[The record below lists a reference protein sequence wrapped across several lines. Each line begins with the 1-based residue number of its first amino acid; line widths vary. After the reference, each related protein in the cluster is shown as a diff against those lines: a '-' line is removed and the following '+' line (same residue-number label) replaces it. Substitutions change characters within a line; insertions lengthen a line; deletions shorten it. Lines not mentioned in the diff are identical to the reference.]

1 MEQNTQNLNDVSSID
16 IAKIWQSL
24 KKHKRLYVI
33 LLPVSFVVG
42 CIIALSLHN
51 YYSCTVKLAPELS
64 NRSRSVSLGNLAS
77 QLGINM
83 GTSSSGMDALYP
95 TLYPDLMN
103 SVDFKVSLFPILI
116 HKRDST
122 RQMTYYD
129 YLKNEQK
136 APWWSE
142 AIGSS
147 IKWLISLV
155 AEEKPEEVERI
166 DPFQLTK
173 VQASV
178 VKAIN
183 NNVVCDVDKKTLV
196 ITINVTDQDPLIA
209 ATVADSVQQRLQ
221 AFITNYRTSK
231 ARVDYEYNK
240 KLFRETKAR
249 YEKARRDFAAFA
261 DANQDV
267 ILESVRSKQADLE
280 NEMQLQYNIYT
291 QVAAQLQ
298 AAEAK
303 VQEDTP
309 AFTTLQSATVPVRKD
324 GPSRGKGVLSF
335 VFLVFLGITVWI
347 LHKEN
352 QLKPLLGL

>member
-1 MEQNTQNLNDVSSID
+1 MEQNTQNLNEESSID
-16 IAKIWQSL
+16 FSQMRQAL
-24 KKHKRLYVI
+24 KKHARLYKI
-33 LLPVSFVVG
+33 LLPAAFLLA
-42 CIIALSLHN
+42 CFYQLSLHN

-64 NRSRSVSLGNLAS
+64 NKSRSVSLGNLAS
-77 QLGINM
+77 QFGLNLGT
-83 GTSSSGMDALYP
+83 TSAGMDAINP

-103 SVDFKVSLFPILI
+103 SVDFKVSLFPIMI

-122 RQMTYYD
+122 RQMSYYD

-136 APWWSE
+136 SPWWSE

-147 IKWLISLV
+147 IKWMISLI
-155 AEEKPEEVERI
+155 AEDKPEEVERI

-298 AAEAK
+298 ASEAK

-309 AFTTLQSATVPVRKD
+309 AFTTLQSATVPVRKA